1 MPAGRVP
8 AGKGPAEKGPA
19 EKGTARRAPARLKA
33 AQRLRAAVDEQRAA
47 LGEPAW
53 TGPSESAALGRE
65 IVRAVLAATDAGLAP
80 AKEALRAAVTYLLGA
95 LADRAPGKAV
105 EVRVPPYA
113 AVQCIEGPRHTRGTP
128 PNVVETDPV
137 TWISLAAGRAD
148 WAEAVA
154 TGKVRASGPRSDL
167 SASSSALRSNPPA
180 TARDGMDPRD
190 TP

>member
-8 AGKGPAEKGPA
+8 AGREPTGPGP
-19 EKGTARRAPARLKA
+19 ARRATARAVA
-33 AQRLRAAVDEQRAA
+33 AERLRTAVDEQRAA

-53 TGPSESAALGRE
+53 TGPSEAPQLGRE
-65 IVRAVLAATDAGLAP
+65 CVRAVLAAIDAGLAP
-80 AKEALRAAVTYLLGA
+80 LPGVLRGAVTFLLGV
-95 LADRAPGKAV
+95 LAARAPGRAV

-113 AVQCIEGPRHTRGTP
+113 AVQCIGGPRHTRGTP

-137 TWISLAAGRAD
+137 TWITLAAGRAG

-167 SASSSALRSNPPA
+167 SAWLPLPL
-180 TARDGMDPRD
+180 D
-190 TP
+190 

>member
-8 AGKGPAEKGPA
+8 AGKEPAEKGA
-19 EKGTARRAPARLKA
+19 GRRAPARGRA

-53 TGPSESAALGRE
+53 AGPSEAAPLGRE
-65 IVRAVLAATDAGLAP
+65 IVRAVLAAMDAGLDP
-80 AKEALRAAVTYLLGA
+80 CKEALRGAVTYLLGV

-113 AVQCIEGPRHTRGTP
+113 AVQVIEGPRHTRGTP

-137 TWISLAAGRAD
+137 TWVALAAGRAH

-167 SASSSALRSNPPA
+167 SAWLPLLVVDSP
-180 TARDGMDPRD
+180 
-190 TP
+190 